1 MPNIASSIRQ
11 VRTDKRRTL
20 RNKNIRSRV
29 KTDITKADKL
39 ITAGKFEEAKQ
50 AVTLAVRELDK
61 AAVKGILH
69 QNNASRRKSR
79 LVARLNKA
87 TKPSA

>member
-1 MPNIASSIRQ
+1 LPNIASSIRQ

-29 KTDITKADKL
+29 KTDITKAERL
-39 ITAGKFEEAKQ
+39 VAAGKLDEAKKAIQ
-50 AVTLAVRELDK
+50 VAVSELDK

-69 QNNASRRKSR
+69 TNNASRRKAR
-79 LVARLNKA
+79 LVAKLNKA
-87 TKPSA
+87 AKPST